1 MVDAGVLYSAADL
14 ADPDHESAVATLRDW
29 GGELVSSP
37 LTLAEADHLILSR
50 LGIDAE
56 IAFAK
61 GLAGAFTVTALD
73 ARSLNAAAQLC
84 ERYRDLELGLADA
97 SIIVLAARYGTR
109 SLATF
114 DQRHFRAVTALTG
127 GAFEL
132 LPADAPGVASR

>member
-1 MVDAGVLYSAADL
+1 VLYSAADL

-61 GLAGAFTVTALD
+61 GLAGAFTVPALD

-84 ERYRDLELGLADA
+84 ERYRDLELGLGLADA